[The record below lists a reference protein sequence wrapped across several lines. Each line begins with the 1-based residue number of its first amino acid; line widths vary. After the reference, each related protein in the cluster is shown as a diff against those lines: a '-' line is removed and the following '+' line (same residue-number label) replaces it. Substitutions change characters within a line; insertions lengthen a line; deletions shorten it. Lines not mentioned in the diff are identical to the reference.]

1 MLWAINIL
9 SHHLCAFVNPACE
22 TIPSTQRA
30 IHSSGSWPL
39 RRTGQWNMHGKTPHL
54 SLLKCFAFLPQS
66 VKDWCRQ
73 RSAAHSFE
81 LLEGA
86 RSFSYHE
93 LPSSHLNPGLAH
105 ESAAPR
111 MNWVASPQKEKGSS
125 WSNTSLTAP
134 TNVSFHVRLK
144 GQFDRTQT
152 WVLFSVLHLYDT
164 DDVAVNVMKL
174 WCTWPQREVYKVSD
188 SNRFTLDQHRKH
200 TYKKDPTCTWII
212 NIDP

>member
-1 MLWAINIL
+1 MLMLWAINML

-39 RRTGQWNMHGKTPHL
+39 RRTGQWNMHGKAPHL

-81 LLEGA
+81 PLEGA
-86 RSFSYHE
+86 RSFSYHG
-93 LPSSHLNPGLAH
+93 LPSSRLNPGLAH

-111 MNWVASPQKEKGSS
+111 MSRVASPQKEKGSS
-125 WSNTSLTAP
+125 WSNASLTAP

-144 GQFDRTQT
+144 GQFDRTHT
-152 WVLFSVLHLYDT
+152 RVFSVWCGWCCCKCYE
-164 DDVAVNVMKL
+164 AVMYVTTARGTQGFRQQQVH
-174 WCTWPQREVYKVSD
+174 TWPAQK
-188 SNRFTLDQHRKH
+188 TLTRK
-200 TYKKDPTCTWII
+200 TQPGLVLLI
-212 NIDP
+212 